1 MFHNNF
7 RAIFYIIQLKLAD
20 FIVLLSINFSQ
31 NQNDII
37 VNKFDT
43 KSNLYLTSLLVMT
56 ALLTNYRRLLN
67 Y

>member
-1 MFHNNF
+1 M
-7 RAIFYIIQLKLAD
+7 KLAD

-31 NQNDII
+31 NRNDII

-43 KSNLYLTSLLVMT
+43 KSNLFLTSLLVMT